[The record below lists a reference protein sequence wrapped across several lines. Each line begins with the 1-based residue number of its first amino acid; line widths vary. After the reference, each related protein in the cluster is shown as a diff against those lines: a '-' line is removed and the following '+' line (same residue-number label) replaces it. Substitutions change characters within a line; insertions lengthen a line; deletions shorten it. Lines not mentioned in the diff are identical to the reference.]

1 MLWALFQH
9 KTSILSKEG
18 KAKTDEAIKIESKE
32 QENIFNC
39 KVKNKSTINS
49 TSQNIQVKIESTKNL
64 KFENIE
70 IDVEIKT
77 RSASKEIKEKPF
89 NENNV

>member
-1 MLWALFQH
+1 M
-9 KTSILSKEG
+9 KPSKL
-18 KAKTDEAIKIESKE
+18 KVKSK
-32 QENIFNC
+32 NIFNC
-39 KVKNKSTINS
+39 KVKNKSTIIS

-77 RSASKEIKEKPF
+77 LSASKEIKEKPF